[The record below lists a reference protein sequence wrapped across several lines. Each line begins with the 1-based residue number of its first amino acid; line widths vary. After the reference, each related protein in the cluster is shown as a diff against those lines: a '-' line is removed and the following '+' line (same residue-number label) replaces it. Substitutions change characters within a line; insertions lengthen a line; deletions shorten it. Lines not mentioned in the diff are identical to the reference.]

1 VLYLN
6 RVERDAHNGAHIRR
20 VSVTAR
26 THEVT
31 RPPDYRYAGFLRAD
45 YQDVEDFAMV
55 YLVFE
60 DGTIADIFATEI
72 VMGGVQNW
80 LEVFAIN
87 HRTKC
92 NINPIDTLGT
102 YNPDEKELRDV
113 YVVEKIGSKQGWTKP
128 APDENW
134 MNGYVQ
140 ELRQF
145 YELIQ
150 EGRPSFSGAELGF
163 DTAIVIYSAYL
174 SAGVAGRMGALVV

>member
-1 VLYLN
+1 LGVRPESPCEQGEKGTHPLTTVLYLN

-128 APDENW
+128 APTKT
-134 MNGYVQ
+134 G
-140 ELRQF
+140 
-145 YELIQ
+145 
-150 EGRPSFSGAELGF
+150 
-163 DTAIVIYSAYL
+163 
-174 SAGVAGRMGALVV
+174 